1 MGKYLRVTKRTKMSS
16 ARTTLALR
24 SDNIRWTIVVYQLHP
39 DNIINSTHKYNLKYS
54 TANIVPFLH
63 HAGAHPRPK
72 KTNLPTTFRSAP
84 RSRTFPRSRRPASG
98 PSGRVRLGSAARSR
112 DREPLLYHINM
123 KIESFL
129 DRFEDIVRS
138 RKCLYYL
145 MVFHCII
152 LVPHFG
158 FREYASAL

>member
-1 MGKYLRVTKRTKMSS
+1 MSHPITMGKYLRVTKRTKMSS

-98 PSGRVRLGSAARSR
+98 PSGRVRLGSAARSQ
-112 DREPLLYHINM
+112 DPLLYIINN

-129 DRFEDIVRS
+129 DHFEVIVRC
-138 RKCLYYL
+138 RKC
-145 MVFHCII
+145 F
-152 LVPHFG
+152 
-158 FREYASAL
+158 